1 MKRFW
6 VLFLVAYIL
15 YVIAYAFVRLAF
27 LGFSF
32 NHEQLNDI
40 AIGSLVSGIF
50 FFFFYVS
57 FLRYTMRET
66 LGYLDSENFDE
77 PTYGHRL
84 TEVVQCKNLTLDQLN
99 EKLKER
105 FPKTKISPDRN
116 AVKFYDKLSWLSWG
130 MGGVAYLNPVAEQV
144 KIVLLPYQGYSH
156 KADKQLND
164 EMGRLRELL
173 LR

>member
-6 VLFLVAYIL
+6 VFFLVAYIL

-32 NHEQLNDI
+32 NQEQLNDI

-50 FFFFYVS
+50 FFFIYLS
-57 FLRYTMRET
+57 FLRFTVRET
-66 LGYLDSENFDE
+66 LGYFDSDNFDE

-84 TEVVQCKNLTLDQLN
+84 TEVVQCKNLTLNQLN
-99 EKLKER
+99 EKIKER
-105 FPKTKISPDRN
+105 FPKTKISHDRN

-130 MGGVAYLNPVAEQV
+130 MGGVAYLNSEAEQV
-144 KIVLLPYQGYSH
+144 KIVLLPYQGYTY
-156 KADKQLND
+156 KADKRLSE

>member
-6 VLFLVAYIL
+6 VFFLVAYIL

-27 LGFSF
+27 LGFNF

-40 AIGSLVSGIF
+40 AIGSIVSGIIF
-50 FFFFYVS
+50 CFIYVS
-57 FLRYTMRET
+57 FLRFTVCKT
-66 LGYLDSENFDE
+66 LGYLDSDNFDE

-84 TEVVQCKNLTLDQLN
+84 TEAIQCKNLTLDQLN

-105 FPKTKISPDRN
+105 FPKTKISHDRN
-116 AVKFYDKLSWLSWG
+116 AVKFFDKLSWFSWG
-130 MGGVAYLNPVAEQV
+130 MGGVAYLNPEAEQV
-144 KIVLLPYQGYSH
+144 KIVLLPYQGYTH
-156 KADKQLND
+156 KADKQLNE
-164 EMGRLRELL
+164 EMSRLREHL